1 MEIITSSFQ
10 LACATCLVDPTH
22 QVAQAANGAILLM
35 LFILFPLL
43 GGFLA
48 FIRYL
53 RNCER
58 RALAMEQED

>member
-1 MEIITSSFQ
+1 MEIIASSAQ

-35 LFILFPLL
+35 LFILMPLL

-53 RNCER
+53 RKCEQ
-58 RALAMEQED
+58 RALEQE

>member
-1 MEIITSSFQ
+1 MEIITSSIE
-10 LACATCLVDPTH
+10 LACATCLIDPSH

-35 LFILFPLL
+35 LFVPFPLL

-53 RNCER
+53 RKCEK
-58 RALAMEQED
+58 RALALEEGN